1 MYQTLSFKEFKKN
14 YIINLIKISILS
26 FFSIMIIS
34 SFIPFYEAS
43 SDSYLYGLKSIS
55 IVEGKSWEVTNEYL
69 EETGDWVYVPNS
81 WKKTVHDTAIPKYLP
96 GFPAIGSIF
105 YLIGG
110 IYGLFYLGPIL
121 GILLLII
128 SERIATNFFGKYV
141 GLLTLIFLATNG
153 IIWVGSKYL
162 LSDNVFAIF
171 TIVGFFF
178 LIKFIHL
185 KKFNYLI
192 ISSLLFSFSG
202 FIRFNGIINFPIE
215 IILVGLVLTYELF
228 TKKPVSL
235 KLNEES
241 SVKFNFNSRNL
252 VKLSLSLILPWLIF
266 FVFLFSFNNYYFGDP
281 TTTVYNIPSDPQ
293 ISFGTGSYLS
303 ILEFKTENFELI
315 KQYSNFVLPYPIYKI
330 ETLDFEKIQI
340 ERDDPLTSS
349 LLIMFSELTKQNN
362 FGIITFLIMG
372 FSIFLSYLLKTKTS
386 IIVIFTIIISIN
398 IIFWSGGH
406 LSFGRDSVFGR
417 YLIPMF
423 PLFSIVFSCLIINLL
438 KIKSNELEMKR
449 QFIIKTL
456 KIFTVMGVCL
466 LITVAFYN
474 SAPAQLLNNDEFSF
488 TDPFIA
494 ANYYPLD
501 KEGLKEKSIILGGD
515 SSWSLD
521 YGFNYFDLQKGS
533 PRQRMLEVFNPDL
546 LDQSGFKKLESIVL
560 DEKNEVFVFKK
571 LASKHEKTLRQA
583 LTENYGFVLK
593 EYSNSFCSVELNK
606 NPNDKK
612 SDDICYGK

>member
-1 MYQTLSFKEFKKN
+1 MYQILSFKEFKKN
-14 YIINLIKISILS
+14 YVINLIKISILA

-34 SFIPFYEAS
+34 NFIPYYEAT

-55 IVEGKSWEVTNEYL
+55 MTEGKSWEVTNDYL
-69 EETGDWVYVPNS
+69 KETGDWVYVPNS
-81 WKKTVHDTAIPKYLP
+81 WKKTVHDTAIPKYMP

-178 LIKFIHL
+178 LIKFIDL
-185 KKFNYLI
+185 KKFHYLI
-192 ISSLLFSFSG
+192 ISSLIFSFSG
-202 FIRFNGIINFPIE
+202 FIRLNGIINFPIE
-215 IILVGLVLTYELF
+215 IIIVGLVLTYELF

-235 KLNEES
+235 RLKGDS
-241 SVKFNFNSRNL
+241 SIKFEFNSKNL
-252 VKLSLSLILPWLIF
+252 IKLSLSIILPWLIIIIF
-266 FVFLFSFNNYYFGDP
+266 IFSFNNYYFGDP
-281 TTTVYNIPSDPQ
+281 TTTFYNIPYEPKVS
-293 ISFGTGSYLS
+293 SGTGSYLS

-330 ETLDFEKIQI
+330 ETLNFEKIQTD
-340 ERDDPLTSS
+340 RDDPLTSS
-349 LLIMFSELTKQNN
+349 LLIIFSDMTKQNN
-362 FGIITFLIMG
+362 FGILTFLIMG
-372 FSIFLSYLLKTKTS
+372 ISILFSFLLKTKTS
-386 IIVIFTIIISIN
+386 IIVIFSIIISIN

-438 KIKSNELEMKR
+438 KIKSKEFEKKR
-449 QFIIKTL
+449 QLIIKIV
-456 KIFTVMGVCL
+456 KIFTILGVGL
-466 LITVAFYN
+466 LIAVAFYN
-474 SAPAQLLNNDEFSF
+474 SPPAQLLKDKEFSI

-494 ANYYPLD
+494 AKYYPLD
-501 KEGLKEKSIILGGD
+501 KEGLNEKSIILGGD

-521 YGFNYFDLQKGS
+521 YEFNYFDLYKGS
-533 PRQRMLEVFNPDL
+533 PNQRMSKVFNPNL
-546 LDQSGFKKLESIVL
+546 LDQSGFKKLESFVL
-560 DEKNEVFVFKK
+560 DEENEVFVFKK
-571 LASKHEKTLRQA
+571 LASKHEKTLRHA
-583 LTENYGFVLK
+583 LTESHGFVLK
-593 EYSNSFCSVELNK
+593 EHSTSFCTLEFNK
-606 NPNDKK
+606 KYQDNK
-612 SDDICYGK
+612 SDEICYGK